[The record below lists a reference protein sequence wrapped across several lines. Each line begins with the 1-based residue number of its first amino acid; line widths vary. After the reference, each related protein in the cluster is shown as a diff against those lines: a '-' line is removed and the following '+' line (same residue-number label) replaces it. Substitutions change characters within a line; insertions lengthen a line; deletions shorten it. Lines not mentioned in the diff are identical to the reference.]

1 MRLAPQTSWLVVV
14 TGGASP
20 DDLAGRLRSWLSPDV
35 ALLLI
40 RADGASPT
48 SVSRVQGAR
57 LLGLR
62 ALEELPRALAAAVQG
77 VTA

>member
-14 TGGASP
+14 TGGAAP
-20 DDLAGRLRSWLSPDV
+20 DDLAGRLRSWLGPDV

-40 RADGASPT
+40 RADGAQPT

-57 LLGLR
+57 LLGLKT
-62 ALEELPRALAAAVQG
+62 LEELPRALAAAVQG
-77 VTA
+77 VAA